1 MRASRC
7 TPLKR
12 QSHALAQGCYG
23 HCVTINHCLFFMFA
37 QIKTNGAHTIVIA
50 IPHEGAD
57 KTLPALAAMFENNA
71 VFLASPSWRQN
82 EIIKAEMTIHLGKGF
97 EFESKD
103 EVILVQH
110 QDRNAILS
118 EEWQPATPDV
128 FTSNHKAIEKLEQRL
143 KEQADQMQLL
153 KLQLD
158 QANARLQT
166 MQADPSDD

>member
-1 MRASRC
+1 
-7 TPLKR
+7 
-12 QSHALAQGCYG
+12 
-23 HCVTINHCLFFMFA
+23 MFA

-71 VFLASPSWRQN
+71 VFLASPNWRQN
-82 EIIKAEMTIHLGKGF
+82 EIIKAEMTIHLGEGF
-97 EFESKD
+97 KFESKD
-103 EVILVQH
+103 DVILVRH

-118 EEWQPATPDV
+118 EEWQTATPDV

-153 KLQLD
+153 KLQLN
-158 QANARLQT
+158 QANAKLQA
-166 MQADPSDD
+166 MQADLGDD